1 MSDSTLS
8 LKVDDSQVVKAAK
21 SLDNLKKAGDSAAT
35 ATDKLSKNLND
46 VARSSG
52 GRGVADLEQSFNRL
66 NAAIRGYGVY
76 SIAQEILK
84 TADAA
89 TLSAARLGLVVSGV
103 TELARAQRELFEV
116 SQNTRT
122 SLNSTT
128 NLFVS
133 LSRSLNTLGVSQ
145 QRVLNVTET
154 INKALI
160 VSGSSAQSASAALIQ
175 LGQGFASGT
184 LQGEELRSVL
194 EQTPRLAQA
203 IADGL
208 GVPLGA
214 LRKLGA
220 EGQLTAER
228 VFKALEKSAQD
239 ISVEFGAI
247 PTTVSGAFQ
256 QVENSFARLIQ
267 IINDTSGA
275 TGGLA
280 SLLTDLSKFI
290 SEVAEDLNKFS
301 KGSDDVGVLAEA
313 FYTVYE
319 TLKVLGANVSY
330 VFKAIGREIGA
341 VAAQVK
347 LLFTLDPSA
356 ERQYR
361 QIREDLIADNIK
373 AAEKLEEFEKRTFG
387 ERKARREQEQRDIRT
402 DARRLLNEAEGR
414 YPKKPSPD
422 TGGKKDKKSDA
433 DRYLQQLEDQLVRT
447 KDLTVQE
454 EALEKIQ
461 SGRLGKVTEATK
473 AKILATAA
481 AIDQVKQE
489 QREEKAAAEVA
500 KERSRDRQNEEKAIT
515 EAIEQTRE
523 AFRKSL
529 ASVEERTQKLDDEE
543 KAARLAAEQNIS
555 LAEAIELVAI
565 ERLREVQLAK
575 YIEGSEP
582 YLAVE
587 REIEAREK
595 LLQLIRGSESR
606 KSEEKAAEET
616 AKNIQREYDR
626 IAEAFTDAL
635 LAGGKSFKDYMVGL
649 LRTLVFR
656 PILDPIISPIAGILA
671 TAGSVASA
679 GQTGLGAASQTAS
692 LFTAGKSLYEG
703 FVSGFSGISA
713 TAQTVAVRA
722 GLANYGGYS
731 ANAAAIESQ
740 AGLSGYYGSGSG
752 APAVVNGAGS
762 ASTVGTIAGAAA
774 GAIAGVY
781 GGRAIS
787 NGYAAFGGSGNGTVN
802 AGTTAGAI
810 VGAFFGM
817 PGVGAAIGGAIGGI
831 INRAFGRRAPEV
843 AGQSIQ
849 GNFTGGDFTGDTVTD
864 ILERGGWFRS
874 DRTSQQV
881 QAITGDLDKALDEG
895 GRQITELAKRYGDA
909 LGLPVDS
916 LSNVTQKIDIKLGD
930 DNDANQKAVEE
941 ALKSYADALLEEF
954 APALES
960 IRLSGETTAQVLE
973 RVGNSLIQVNDLF
986 DLLGLKLLDTSVA
999 GGTAATRLVEIF
1011 GGLNELGRAGG
1022 TYYEKFYTQE
1032 EKVANLTSSLTE
1044 EFSKLGLALPDSRDA
1059 FRDLVEAQDVS
1070 TDAGLNTIAALL
1082 KLSGAFDSLQTSLDE
1097 TADKAEK
1104 AAEEVAKKE
1113 ADRIIAVAK
1122 RSADL
1127 QIDYLRAIG
1136 NETAAVAAERERELA
1151 ALRELDPALESVQ
1164 KLIYDA
1170 IDAAAEAERN
1180 ANVVSGA
1187 DAVIGDFLS
1196 GQQLIDFKAKRIGE
1210 ILAGGG
1216 IESSQL
1222 GIISSTRQD
1231 IVDLWNSVGTAGREA
1246 ILDALG
1252 LWNDL
1257 DELVN
1262 GTARSVAEYRRGT
1275 LADNIEQARLASLS
1289 PSARIARLKA
1299 TESRL
1304 FGALSTSSDPVAVAE
1319 ELQGVILQRLQEE
1332 AKLRGDISD
1341 NERESLE
1348 RRLDGAKRLRQLSDD
1363 IFQFVGALQFSDL
1376 SPLSAKDKVAAAE
1389 RLFNTTI
1396 ERARAGDVNA
1406 QSNLLGNARSFIEAG
1421 NAAFGSGPQA
1431 AAIFNT
1437 VTGALEELGGMGASL
1452 DPQIASYQAQIDN
1465 LPGIEENTSG
1475 MLAYLESIDRILSDR
1490 FNPGGIPNIN
1500 GADVV
1505 EAGAGDVVVGT
1516 SVVTPSTAS
1525 TGATVAGSDSNSF
1538 NAFLASVVANTA
1550 KINDLVVQ
1558 QGNQIVVLRDG
1569 FAQMNARLVAIEGYE
1584 REQATRGRMTATTSR
1599 V

>member
-46 VARSSG
+46 VGRSSS
-52 GRGVADLEQSFNRL
+52 GRGVENLEQSFNRL

-76 SIAQEILK
+76 AIAQEILK

-89 TLSAARLGLVVSGV
+89 TLSAARLGLVVNGV

-122 SLNSTT
+122 AIGSTT

-154 INKALI
+154 INKALV
-160 VSGSSAQSASAALIQ
+160 VSGSSAQSAAAALIQ

-214 LRKLGA
+214 LRKLGS
-220 EGQLTAER
+220 EGQLTAIK

-239 ISVEFGAI
+239 ISTEFGAI

-256 QVENSFARLIQ
+256 QVENSFTRLVQ

-290 SEVAEDLNKFS
+290 SDVAEDLNRFS
-301 KGSDDVGVLAEA
+301 KGADDVGVLAEA

-319 TLKVLGANVSY
+319 TLKVLGANVSF

-373 AAEKLEEFEKRTFG
+373 AAEKLEEFEKKTFG
-387 ERKARREQEQRDIRT
+387 ERKARREQERKDIQT

-414 YPKKPSPD
+414 YPKKSTPD

-433 DRYLQQLEDQLVRT
+433 DRYLQQLEDQLLRT

-473 AKILATAA
+473 AKILAAAA

-489 QREEKAAAEVA
+489 QAAEKEAANVA
-500 KERSRDRQNEEKAIT
+500 KERSRDRQNEEKAIA
-515 EAIEQTRE
+515 ESIEQTRE

-543 KAARLAAEQNIS
+543 KAAKLAAEANIS
-555 LAEAIELVAI
+555 LAEAVELVAI

-606 KSEEKAAEET
+606 KGEEKAAEET

-671 TAGSVASA
+671 TAGSTASA
-679 GQTGLGAASQTAS
+679 GQSAFGAASQGVS
-692 LFTAGKSLYEG
+692 MFTAGKSLYDG

-713 TAQTVAVRA
+713 TAQNTAVQA
-722 GLANYGGYS
+722 GLAQYGGYS
-731 ANAAAIESQ
+731 TNAALIEAQ
-740 AGLSGYYGSGSG
+740 AGAQGYG
-752 APAVVNGAGS
+752 AAAGTVGANGAGS
-762 ASTVGTIAGAAA
+762 TSVVGSVASAAA
-774 GAIAGVY
+774 GVIAGIY

-787 NGYAAFGGSGNGTVN
+787 GGYAAFGGSGNGTVN
-802 AGTTAGAI
+802 VGTTAGAI
-810 VGAFFGM
+810 IGAFFGM
-817 PGVGAAIGGAIGGI
+817 PGVGAAVGGAIGGI
-831 INRAFGRRAPEV
+831 INRAFGLKAPEV
-843 AGQSIQ
+843 VGQSIQ
-849 GNFTGGDFTGDTVTD
+849 GDFTGGNFSGNTVTD
-864 ILERGGWFRS
+864 IIERGGWFRG
-874 DRTSQQV
+874 DRTSQQM

-895 GRQITELAKRYGDA
+895 GRQITELAKKYGEA

-916 LSNVTQKIDIKLGD
+916 LANVTQKINIKLGD
-930 DNDANQKAVEE
+930 DADANQKAVEE

-973 RVGNSLIQVNDLF
+973 RVGSNLIQVNDLF
-986 DLLGLKLLDTSVA
+986 DLLGLQLLDTSVA
-999 GGTAATRLVEIF
+999 GGTAATKLVGIF
-1011 GGLNELGRAGG
+1011 GSLSELGRAGG
-1022 TYYEKFYTQE
+1022 AYYDKFYTQE
-1032 EKVANLTSSLTE
+1032 EKVANLTNSLTE
-1044 EFSKLGLALPDSRDA
+1044 EFSKLGYTLPDSRDA
-1059 FRDLVEAQDVS
+1059 FRDLVEAQDTS
-1070 TDAGLNTIAALL
+1070 TDAGLNTIASLL
-1082 KLSGAFDSLQTSLDE
+1082 KLSGAFDSLQTALDE
-1097 TADKAEK
+1097 TTK
-1104 AAEEVAKKE
+1104 AAEKEAAEAAKKE

-1122 RSADL
+1122 KSADL
-1127 QIDYLRAIG
+1127 QIEYLRAVG

-1164 KLIYDA
+1164 RLIYEA

-1196 GQQLIDFKAKRIGE
+1196 GQQLIDFKTKRIGE

-1216 IESSQL
+1216 IESSPL
-1222 GIISSTRQD
+1222 GIISSTRDD
-1231 IVDLWNSVGTAGREA
+1231 IVNLWNSVGTAGREA

-1262 GTARSVAEYRRGT
+1262 GTSRRVAEYRRGT

-1299 TESRL
+1299 TEARL

-1332 AKLRGDISD
+1332 AKLRGDVND
-1341 NERESLE
+1341 TEKEALE

-1363 IFQFVGALQFSDL
+1363 IFQFVGSLQSSSL
-1376 SPLSAKDKVAAAE
+1376 SPLSAKEKVAAAQ
-1389 RLFNTTI
+1389 RLFDSTLAKA
-1396 ERARAGDVNA
+1396 EGGDANA
-1406 QSNLLGNARSFIEAG
+1406 QSNLLGNARSLIEAG

-1431 AAIFNT
+1431 AAIFNA
-1437 VTGALEELGGMGASL
+1437 VTGALEKLGATGAAL
-1452 DPQIASYQAQIDN
+1452 DPQIAAYQTQIDN
-1465 LPGIEENTSG
+1465 LPDIEENTAN
-1475 MLAYLESIDRILSDR
+1475 MLPYLESIDNILAQ
-1490 FNPGGIPNIN
+1490 FFGTGAAAPAAGGS
-1500 GADVV
+1500 A
-1505 EAGAGDVVVGT
+1505 T
-1516 SVVTPSTAS
+1516 VVTETGTNGVLTGASVSTSAAS
-1525 TGATVAGSDSNSF
+1525 GATVAGSESNSF

-1569 FAQMNARLVAIEGYE
+1569 FAQMNMRLVAIEGYE